1 LRFASDSERKLIT
14 DPNAGIVDERDER
27 DEAEVVVDLV
37 LRLAELVDDVPA
49 HGEEVEVGAVLARVD
64 EQVAAPERVLELLQ
78 RLARLRV
85 LPELR
90 DPELLQQAA
99 DELEVLREA
108 AAVALVHPR
117 HGRCL
122 DDEGDEL
129 HGIQPRELRD
139 VGELPQ
145 VVPRRHC
152 DLEFLTPSPPLH
164 TSRSASRLI
173 RARGEDRRDPAD
185 PTRHGASSRRPWLQE
200 PRFRFL
206 IAGNTTAAG
215 QI

>member
-1 LRFASDSERKLIT
+1 MEVNKKNERKPIT

-27 DEAEVVVDLV
+27 DEAEVVVDLA

-64 EQVAAPERVLELLQ
+64 EQVAAAERVLELLE

-85 LPELR
+85 LPELG

-99 DELEVLREA
+99 DELEVPGEA

-117 HGRCL
+117 RGRRL

-129 HGIQPRELRD
+129 DGVQPRELRD

-145 VVPRRHC
+145 VVP
-152 DLEFLTPSPPLH
+152 
-164 TSRSASRLI
+164 
-173 RARGEDRRDPAD
+173 
-185 PTRHGASSRRPWLQE
+185 
-200 PRFRFL
+200 
-206 IAGNTTAAG
+206 
-215 QI
+215 

>member
-1 LRFASDSERKLIT
+1 MRYASDSERKHERKLIT

-64 EQVAAPERVLELLQ
+64 EQVAAPERVLELLE

-108 AAVALVHPR
+108 AAVALVQPR
-117 HGRCL
+117 RGRRL

-129 HGIQPRELRD
+129 HGVQPRELRD
-139 VGELPQ
+139 VGELPN
-145 VVPRRHC
+145 VVPRRHY
-152 DLEFLTPSPPLH
+152 DLEFLTPLSSSTHEPLGL
-164 TSRSASRLI
+164 SANS
-173 RARGEDRRDPAD
+173 RARRRSGRPQANLPATVR
-185 PTRHGASSRRPWLQE
+185 PPAGHGSKNLAFGS
-200 PRFRFL
+200 
-206 IAGNTTAAG
+206 
-215 QI
+215 

>member
-1 LRFASDSERKLIT
+1 MVSLNVLNPI
-14 DPNAGIVDERDER
+14 PNAGIVDERDER

-37 LRLAELVDDVPA
+37 LRLAELVDYVPA

-64 EQVAAPERVLELLQ
+64 EQVAAPERVLELLE
-78 RLARLRV
+78 RLTRLRV

-108 AAVALVHPR
+108 AAVALVQPR
-117 HGRCL
+117 RGRRL

-129 HGIQPRELRD
+129 DGVQPRELRD
-139 VGELPQ
+139 VGELPH

-152 DLEFLTPSPPLH
+152 DLEFLTPSPPPPH

-173 RARGEDRRDPAD
+173 RARGEDRGDPRAIL
-185 PTRHGASSRRPWLQE
+185 PAAVRPPAGHGSKNLLALGS
-200 PRFRFL
+200 
-206 IAGNTTAAG
+206 
-215 QI
+215 